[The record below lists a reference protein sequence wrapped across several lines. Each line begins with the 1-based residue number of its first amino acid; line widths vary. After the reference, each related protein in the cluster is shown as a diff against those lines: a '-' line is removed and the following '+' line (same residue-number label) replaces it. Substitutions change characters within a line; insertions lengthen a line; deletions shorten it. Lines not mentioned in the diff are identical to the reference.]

1 MEKKIIIIPPCFTYG
16 DILSIISMVYFL
28 TKYYDKVYLYIM
40 YESINY
46 KIINYY
52 KLFFENCED
61 FNKKI
66 FIIENNQ
73 INEILNS
80 CKFGE
85 YHICNTHT
93 ACWSKPNLMFSDIKS
108 IDEKFYFNDLNPLY
122 KYLNLHTKYICYP
135 NCHLPNRNIEI
146 NHLFYYKLVGLNNNV
161 RMDFFNYTRDLS
173 KELTYKNNILKQF
186 NINKDEKYNIVYTA
200 GKNID
205 INIFNKYT
213 QNNLKNID
221 INNLVDFP
229 GFLLKLIEDAETI
242 NLIEGS
248 SVNLIYHCQYK
259 NIIHISKPINLH
271 IWLNNRSWTQ
281 YNMCEGWK
289 MMTTP
294 KLENWNFI
302 YTNE

>member
-1 MEKKIIIIPPCFTYG
+1 
-16 DILSIISMVYFL
+16 
-28 TKYYDKVYLYIM
+28 
-40 YESINY
+40 
-46 KIINYY
+46 
-52 KLFFENCED
+52 
-61 FNKKI
+61 
-66 FIIENNQ
+66 
-73 INEILNS
+73 
-80 CKFGE
+80 
-85 YHICNTHT
+85 
-93 ACWSKPNLMFSDIKS
+93 MFSDIKS